1 MRISDWSS
9 DVCSSDLS
17 LAYVALTR
25 ARHQTH
31 IHAVADMPAQA
42 IDDLP
47 HHWARR
53 DTQTWAI
60 DTRPTPGAFQP
71 LAVPEK
77 LQRARAQAELDAL
90 TSLRPTL
97 TPDGLADARS
107 HWQRGQLGRELADLR
122 KGTGTHADTPA
133 GHAARQLNDT

>member
-42 IDDLP
+42 IDDLH

-77 LQRARAQAELDAL
+77 LQRARAQAAL
-90 TSLRPTL
+90 EAPTSPRPT
-97 TPDGLADARS
+97 PPPAAPPPA
-107 HWQRGQLGRELADLR
+107 H
-122 KGTGTHADTPA
+122 TH
-133 GHAARQLNDT
+133 RQPRQPGPEPPHPPN